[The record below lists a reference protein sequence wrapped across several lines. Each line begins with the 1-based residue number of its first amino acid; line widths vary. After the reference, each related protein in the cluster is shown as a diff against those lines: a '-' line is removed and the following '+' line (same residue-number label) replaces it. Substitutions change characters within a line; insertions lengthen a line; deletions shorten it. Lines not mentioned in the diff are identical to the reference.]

1 MIRWPYCDL
10 VVIFYIA
17 SRSAITGHAQYS
29 VSVERPCPME
39 TVTFTCTAPGDSLR
53 WIPSDADRIT
63 IRPTTSGL
71 NVANVVSGYTV
82 TLIAFNDTTLTST
95 LSRTAENGINVSCVD
110 PLPTLTT
117 IGSSTIQLVDPPG
130 LPSILRHSV
139 SSSSANEVSV
149 SVQWDS
155 PTETGSRDNPT
166 YTVTISPPAQLSAT
180 VLTSTSV
187 TGTAQYNVDY
197 TVSVVA
203 TNCAG
208 NSTTAGCR
216 FRIGGCPVL
225 TNPMN
230 GAFGPVSSSLP
241 GSMVTIQCDTGYV
254 SPVTMVT
261 CEGSTLIWNPDP
273 EAIACTPLTLSYP
286 TTTPP
291 INCTAQL
298 SPLHNGTIS
307 DHSVPAIP
315 GTQVTFQCDGGL
327 FPEGIMTVT
336 CLATGEW
343 DRNTGEIVCRNE
355 PSVAVTRGNVA
366 AVAGGV
372 IGGIVALLLIILG
385 AIVLLIVLRR
395 MGKESIRLKSN
406 DSMDTFNYQ
415 PPVADE
421 EDYSRITHDLNPASL
436 TYDEVTINSEKKI
449 GVNAEG
455 YSVMNSGQSTQR
467 LPGYGQLGNV
477 ATLEP
482 VVYAVLSSSQKNNT
496 TSTAAVNQ
504 HQVTYATVDVDATK
518 KQSAKAANLPASP
531 TAPEDVDK
539 LLDIDQALVQIRSMK
554 HKWRELAESV
564 RLPETMIEQI
574 EESCCNDSAGCL
586 TEVINQWSCSEQ
598 PITWR
603 ELADHLSK
611 IGEEQLSKDLM
622 TIHGTSCLPVE
633 LNSCLATPNTS
644 YKYDKTPLLPSKS
657 PTVTDDSPG
666 LLNTLTP
673 SRPPKSTGEM
683 VPPRPPKPAPN
694 NEPPALPHP
703 MKQYAKH

>member
-1 MIRWPYCDL
+1 MIHWPYCDL
-10 VVIFYIA
+10 VVILYFA
-17 SRSAITGHAQYS
+17 SKSAVTGHAQYS
-29 VSVERPCPME
+29 VSDERPCPTE
-39 TVTFTCTAPGDSLR
+39 LVTFTCTAPGNSLR
-53 WIPSDADRIT
+53 WEPSDVSRIT
-63 IRPTTSGL
+63 VRSTSNISML
-71 NVANVVSGYTV
+71 LMHSGYTV

-95 LSRTAENGINVSCVD
+95 LSRTAENGITVSCVD
-110 PLPTLTT
+110 PQPTLTT
-117 IGSSTIQLVDPPG
+117 IGSSMIQLINPPG
-130 LPSILRHSV
+130 PLSTIRHFT
-139 SSSSANEVSV
+139 SSSSANGVSV
-149 SVQWDS
+149 TIGWDA
-155 PTETGSRDNPT
+155 PTETVGRDNLT
-166 YTVTISPPAQLSAT
+166 YTVTILPSAPLSAT

-187 TGTAQYNVDY
+187 TVTAQYNVDY

-208 NSTTAGCR
+208 NSTTADYN
-216 FRIGGCPVL
+216 FKIG
-225 TNPMN
+225 
-230 GAFGPVSSSLP
+230 
-241 GSMVTIQCDTGYV
+241 
-254 SPVTMVT
+254 
-261 CEGSTLIWNPDP
+261 
-273 EAIACTPLTLSYP
+273 
-286 TTTPP
+286 
-291 INCTAQL
+291 
-298 SPLHNGTIS
+298 
-307 DHSVPAIP
+307 
-315 GTQVTFQCDGGL
+315 
-327 FPEGIMTVT
+327 
-336 CLATGEW
+336 
-343 DRNTGEIVCRNE
+343 
-355 PSVAVTRGNVA
+355 VAVTRGNVA
-366 AVAGGV
+366 AIAGGV
-372 IGGIVALLLIILG
+372 VGGIVVMLLIILG
-385 AIVLLIVLRR
+385 AIVLLVVFRR
-395 MGKESIRLKSN
+395 MGKESTLKSN
-406 DSMDTFNYQ
+406 NSTEMDDIIN
-415 PPVADE
+415 
-421 EDYSRITHDLNPASL
+421 NPASL
-436 TYDEVTINSEKKI
+436 TYDEVTVNSEKS
-449 GVNAEG
+449 A
-455 YSVMNSGQSTQR
+455 QR
-467 LPGYGQLGNV
+467 LPSYGQLGIV

-496 TSTAAVNQ
+496 TSTTTANQ
-504 HQVTYATVDVDATK
+504 HQVTYATVDIDATK
-518 KQSAKAANLPASP
+518 KQSAKAATLPASP
-531 TAPEDVDK
+531 TVHSHQQTSSAPADVDK